1 MKRSKNRI
9 TVDLSLF
16 QLECLISLLDSTI
29 ETINNGGKDPLKI
42 GIDDYINLTYHLE
55 SCLDTIGENN
65 DRATVA

>member
-1 MKRSKNRI
+1 MKRSKNSI

-29 ETINNGGKDPLKI
+29 ESINNGGKDPLKI
-42 GIDDYINLTYHLE
+42 GIDDYINLIYHLE

-65 DRATVA
+65 DSATVA